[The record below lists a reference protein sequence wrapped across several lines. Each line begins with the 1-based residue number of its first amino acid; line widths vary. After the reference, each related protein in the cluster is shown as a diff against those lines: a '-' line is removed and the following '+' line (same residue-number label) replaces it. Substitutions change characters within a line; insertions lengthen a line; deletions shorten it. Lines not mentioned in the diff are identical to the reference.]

1 MVMSFFDETKNF
13 GLMAMIAG
21 LVMVLSAILRVVDG
35 SDLGLIGVL
44 IAGLLL
50 LIFGLGVYQ
59 GESKLNIGSLFD
71 EGVTS
76 KFGLVVAFIIIVGV
90 IDIVQ
95 GIFALN
101 IMSIV
106 VGVLLILFGFLM
118 KMDLSPIL
126 EKIIWIILLIVFL
139 LGIIISGILSVV
151 GAFGGEPL
159 WIVLNVLNAV
169 AYLVIY
175 IMLFLYMLSPEV
187 KSRMSM

>member
-21 LVMVLSAILRVVDG
+21 LVMVLSAILWVVDG
-35 SDLGLIGVL
+35 YDLGLIGVL

-139 LGIIISGILSVV
+139 LGIISGILSVV

>member
-1 MVMSFFDETKNF
+1 MVVSFFDETKNF

-21 LVMVLSAILRVVDG
+21 LVMVLSAILWVVDG
-35 SDLGLIGVL
+35 FDLGLIGVL

-139 LGIIISGILSVV
+139 LGIISGILSVV

>member
-21 LVMVLSAILRVVDG
+21 LVMVLSAILWVVDG
-35 SDLGLIGVL
+35 YDLGLIGVL

-139 LGIIISGILSVV
+139 LGIIINGILSVV

-159 WIVLNVLNAV
+159 GIVLNVLNAV

>member
-21 LVMVLSAILRVVDG
+21 LVMVLSAILWVVDG
-35 SDLGLIGVL
+35 FDLGLIGVL

-90 IDIVQ
+90 TGIVQ

-139 LGIIISGILSVV
+139 LGIISGILSVV

>member
-21 LVMVLSAILRVVDG
+21 LVMVLSAILWVVDG
-35 SDLGLIGVL
+35 YDLGLIGVL

-90 IDIVQ
+90 TEIVQ

-139 LGIIISGILSVV
+139 LDIIRSILSVV

-159 WIVLNVLNAV
+159 GIVLNVLNAV

>member
-21 LVMVLSAILRVVDG
+21 LVMVLSAILWVVDG
-35 SDLGLIGVL
+35 FDLGLIGVL

-139 LGIIISGILSVV
+139 LGIISGILSVV

>member
-90 IDIVQ
+90 TEIVQ

-139 LGIIISGILSVV
+139 LGIISGILSVV

-159 WIVLNVLNAV
+159 GIVLNVLNAV

>member
-21 LVMVLSAILRVVDG
+21 LVMVLSAILWVVDG
-35 SDLGLIGVL
+35 YDLGLIGVL

-90 IDIVQ
+90 IGIVQ

-139 LGIIISGILSVV
+139 LGIIINGILSVV

-159 WIVLNVLNAV
+159 GIVLNVLNAV

>member
-21 LVMVLSAILRVVDG
+21 LVMVLSAILWVVDG
-35 SDLGLIGVL
+35 FDLGLIGVL

-90 IDIVQ
+90 TEIVQ

-139 LGIIISGILSVV
+139 LDIIRSILSVV

-159 WIVLNVLNAV
+159 GIVLNVLNAV

>member
-1 MVMSFFDETKNF
+1 MSFFDETKNF

-21 LVMVLSAILRVVDG
+21 LVMVLSAILWVVDG
-35 SDLGLIGVL
+35 FDLGLIGVL

-139 LGIIISGILSVV
+139 LGIISGILSVV

-175 IMLFLYMLSPEV
+175 NMLFLYMLSPEV

>member
-21 LVMVLSAILRVVDG
+21 LVMVLSAILWVVDG
-35 SDLGLIGVL
+35 YDLGLIGVL

-90 IDIVQ
+90 IGIVQ

-139 LGIIISGILSVV
+139 LDIIRSILSVV

-159 WIVLNVLNAV
+159 GIVLNVLNAV

>member
-1 MVMSFFDETKNF
+1 MSFFDETKNF

-21 LVMVLSAILRVVDG
+21 LVMVLSAIIWVVDG
-35 SDLGLIGVL
+35 FELGLVGML

-50 LIFGLGVYQ
+50 LVFGLGVYQ
-59 GESKLNIGSLFD
+59 GESKLNIVSLFD

-90 IDIVQ
+90 VDIVQ
-95 GIFALN
+95 GIFAVN
-101 IMSIV
+101 IVSIV
-106 VGVLLILFGFLM
+106 IGVLLILFGLLM

-126 EKIIWIILLIVFL
+126 KKIIWVILLIVFL
-139 LGIIISGILSVV
+139 LGIIGGLLGLV
-151 GAFGGEPL
+151 GAFGGETL
-159 WIVLNVLNAV
+159 WIVLNAMNAV

-187 KSRMSM
+187 KSKMSM

>member
-1 MVMSFFDETKNF
+1 MSFFDETKNF

-21 LVMVLSAILRVVDG
+21 LVMVLSAIIWVVNG
-35 SDLGLIGVL
+35 FELGLIGML

-50 LIFGLGVYQ
+50 LVFGLGVYQ

-76 KFGLVVAFIIIVGV
+76 KFGLVVGFIIIVGV
-90 IDIVQ
+90 VDIVQ
-95 GIFALN
+95 GIFAVN

-106 VGVLLILFGFLM
+106 IGVLLILFGFLM

-126 EKIIWIILLIVFL
+126 KKIIWVILLIVFL
-139 LGIIISGILSVV
+139 LGIIGGILGVV
-151 GAFGGEPL
+151 AAFGGAAL

-187 KSRMSM
+187 KSKMSM

>member
-90 IDIVQ
+90 TEIVQ

-139 LGIIISGILSVV
+139 LDIIRSILSVV

-159 WIVLNVLNAV
+159 GIVLNVLNAV

>member
-21 LVMVLSAILRVVDG
+21 LVMVLSAILWVVDG
-35 SDLGLIGVL
+35 FDLGLIGVL

-90 IDIVQ
+90 IGIVQ

-139 LGIIISGILSVV
+139 LGIIINGILSVV

-159 WIVLNVLNAV
+159 GIVLNVLNAV

>member
-1 MVMSFFDETKNF
+1 MSFFDETKNF

-21 LVMVLSAILRVVDG
+21 LVMVLSAILWVVDG
-35 SDLGLIGVL
+35 FDLGLIGVL

-139 LGIIISGILSVV
+139 LGIISGILSVV

>member
-21 LVMVLSAILRVVDG
+21 LVMVLSAILWVVDG
-35 SDLGLIGVL
+35 FDLGLIGVL

-90 IDIVQ
+90 IGIVQ

-139 LGIIISGILSVV
+139 LGIISGILSVV

>member
-21 LVMVLSAILRVVDG
+21 LVMVLSAIIWVVNG
-35 SDLGLIGVL
+35 FELGLIGML

-50 LIFGLGVYQ
+50 LVFGLGVYQ

-76 KFGLVVAFIIIVGV
+76 KFGLVVGFIIIVGV
-90 IDIVQ
+90 VDIVQ
-95 GIFALN
+95 GIFAVN
-101 IMSIV
+101 IISIV
-106 VGVLLILFGFLM
+106 IGVLLILFGLLM

-126 EKIIWIILLIVFL
+126 KKIIWVILLIVFL
-139 LGIIISGILSVV
+139 LGIIGGLLGLV
-151 GAFGGEPL
+151 GAFGGELL
-159 WIVLNVLNAV
+159 WVVLNALNAV

-187 KSRMSM
+187 KSKMSM

>member
-21 LVMVLSAILRVVDG
+21 LVMVLSAILWVVDG
-35 SDLGLIGVL
+35 YDLGLIGVL

-90 IDIVQ
+90 TEIVQ

-139 LGIIISGILSVV
+139 LGIIINGILSVV

-159 WIVLNVLNAV
+159 GIVLNVLNAV

>member
-21 LVMVLSAILRVVDG
+21 LVMVLSAILWVVDG
-35 SDLGLIGVL
+35 YDLGLIGVL

-90 IDIVQ
+90 IGIVQ

-139 LGIIISGILSVV
+139 LGIISGILSVV

>member
-1 MVMSFFDETKNF
+1 MSFFDETKNF

-21 LVMVLSAILRVVDG
+21 LVMVLSAILWVVDG
-35 SDLGLIGVL
+35 FDLGLIGVL

-90 IDIVQ
+90 IGIVQ

-139 LGIIISGILSVV
+139 LGIIIHILNVV

>member
-21 LVMVLSAILRVVDG
+21 LVMVLSAILWVVDG
-35 SDLGLIGVL
+35 FDLGLIGVL

-139 LGIIISGILSVV
+139 LGIIINGILSVV

-159 WIVLNVLNAV
+159 GIVLNVLNAV